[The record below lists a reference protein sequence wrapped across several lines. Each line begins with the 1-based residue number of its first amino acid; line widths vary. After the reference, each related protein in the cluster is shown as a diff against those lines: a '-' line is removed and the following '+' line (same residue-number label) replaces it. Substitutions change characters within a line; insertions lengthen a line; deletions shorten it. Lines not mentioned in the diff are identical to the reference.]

1 MAPKKLTDCP
11 ENLREAIDWLI
22 QVRHGGDGNGLKHL
36 AKALQ
41 KLIEGAIRDAYNS
54 IVDKYAKSLE
64 PSWKTK
70 ECCKVK
76 FSAIDE
82 IQKLLKQPNSLE
94 NAPLN
99 DHLKQLTYDKE
110 SCEKNHYVESSKDTA
125 LKDVDSKLSELKKLQ
140 RNLGGLIE
148 DPETIL
154 TQLCAGLETFL
165 GFNSATKGY
174 DGSGIVYSDLD
185 RLCDGVMGFLSGVLE
200 AVKDDP
206 SVTTY
211 YKDMGATLR
220 IIKESMYTPNGLSE
234 AIKAVSQ
241 ALREWDEELGIRAK
255 NVSDALKTLIT
266 HRCDAFS
273 GALQNLK
280 AIAYDD
286 QFKHIGAKLSNC
298 IGTAGEMS
306 KAFDAAKLAYS
317 NLDPELRRKL
327 QGAIG
332 RAEVQVRAFI
342 VAASNDEL
350 KAVVECSEYQLKELG
365 DEIHTKAELLV
376 GQMSTNINTHFE
388 ANIKKPLND
397 VNEKLSMVHRDL
409 VKWVEAAEKFIKII
423 EQQVTAIINEVEL
436 VKGKPHEIS
445 SAAKAI
451 EAQATKLHTQFEQLK
466 KKYDEVITTIKGN
479 KGDGEEKECVIR
491 LLDDVHSKVNEPS
504 DIAQYKQKGGDW
516 GLQNNIEPLVA
527 KIKKNVEDGVGTL
540 VTALEQAVIVAT
552 NDNPINGE
560 YPGLKVMQVNALGKI
575 REVGASLGTAIPDP
589 TPTGP
594 GAKLEKVLNHLNSA
608 KVLWTQIT
616 QNITRQIFEGVKNE
630 LATRAN
636 AVDTELGALLQAA
649 AISGATNL
657 HNEVKRIVN
666 DKLKNIKNEAS
677 ELLKT
682 AKSAESIIIERAGV
696 VENNLK
702 QLCKKIEELAGNGLE
717 DRGLKQKLLSM
728 KSIVMDTLHGEV
740 SYSLN
745 GILTRIKGIINSNT
759 EGNLQAIVSHVE
771 AFKTAIIDKEVQD
784 VNSNIQALVA
794 NKVCEATKE
803 IQKKAKDEY
812 HTKISTM
819 FNTMKTKVEYNILE
833 INDIIEDDSESGVKG
848 LLRKLY
854 DKQGGRLASLKHPKE
869 RQIKFAFAEMSK
881 KIQDY
886 LDRILLYT
894 EDQVMTP
901 PPPKLRVQKTPT
913 EQSEQVKII
922 KGNLDILLDV
932 LQKSNHFDHQF
943 SYNYQKLDTTLSALH
958 PKKFTTRDSPELLD
972 TLSKGMSGL
981 TRELQKVYISTYSGS
996 FKYFVWNGEVGNKC
1010 AKIGLTLISILYD
1023 GLSRLRKECDSK
1035 SGSKWNH
1042 KPINLGKDNGL
1053 GAFLDRRGFIVSSGT
1068 DDQNGELRNEKG
1080 CRGDLISDVLLK
1092 HNLVSEYDDNETNK
1106 ESCSTLKMCVD
1117 YLHEYYQVRHLSSLG
1132 SLKHPSTIYEMLCW
1146 LSGLPHNLTYKYLKT
1161 YVKNIF
1167 QVSDKRHPF
1176 IGAYPHPLS
1185 SKNILDLLKHSCSES
1200 HAIIVAI
1207 LGNGHVG
1214 GIYACDFYT
1223 NESGLLY
1230 PTDMNSLICMLHD
1243 ILNRLYFQLYFLYQQ
1258 CEYDT
1263 SLSGWL
1269 DCEYGRGVGGSG
1281 WRCNVDQCA
1290 NQACNQKGEQR
1301 ANQNDYQKADQRCQE
1316 YPKCGVKS
1324 PLQSFLEDGLQGFLP
1339 HHLKSE
1345 RGKLECS
1352 LKSHSGLPCI
1362 TPMGFSGISQM
1373 ASHRDTG
1380 QRILDAL
1387 GGYCGHQSSPLT
1399 KLCSR
1404 LNCLLPSVP
1413 KTLGDLFAFYHQF
1426 LINWSG
1432 EHKKTAFNDCVTSAN
1447 LGREYGAMNE
1457 CAMLFE
1463 STDHSTSHNLGD
1475 FNSLLT
1481 VDNACYVSNGKCGAY
1496 LDSLSY
1502 EICGTFS
1509 KRNAALYLSWMV
1521 YLTETL
1527 YDLFYKLLKE
1537 CENNCGSGE
1546 SKCRITGC
1554 DKNYCFA
1561 FKPQI
1566 GQEIGQMHTQLCN
1579 SMLSCSMTFPTL
1591 YSFGL
1596 VFGGRR
1602 QLSGRNHN
1610 NYIIKRSC
1618 KDLVQQLQIVL
1629 NERSILSKILH
1640 DTIPNF
1646 LWTIRQP
1653 FSYLIITWWSL
1664 SLLYLFYVL
1673 LVRLDLLH
1681 IKSHLHSP
1689 SSHRI
1694 AAQSLLA
1701 AARVGRLAKIFYLQ
1715 P

>member
-1 MAPKKLTDCP
+1 MAPHFKKLTDCP

-22 QVRHGGDGNGLKHL
+22 QVRRGNGENGEGLDQL
-36 AKALQ
+36 VKALK
-41 KLIEGAIRDAYNS
+41 KLVDEAIEKAYTTNVDALLKLLNS
-54 IVDKYAKSLE
+54 AKSYN
-64 PSWKTK
+64 
-70 ECCKVK
+70 CCKEKVAKIEELKDPKLSTDESLNTVLQHVK
-76 FSAIDE
+76 DLNDCSKNHLESSQQKSYED
-82 IQKLLKQPNSLE
+82 IQSRL
-94 NAPLN
+94 
-99 DHLKQLTYDKE
+99 DHLKNLNE
-110 SCEKNHYVESSKDTA
+110 SLNGFTN
-125 LKDVDSKLSELKKLQ
+125 VDSCKQLLT
-140 RNLGGLIE
+140 NL
-148 DPETIL
+148 
-154 TQLCAGLETFL
+154 CSGLETFL
-165 GFNSATKGY
+165 GFDPKSKGY
-174 DGSGIVYSDLD
+174 TGEGIVYSDLD
-185 RLCDGVMGFLSGVLE
+185 RLCDGVMGFFHGVLN

-211 YKDMGATLR
+211 YNKMETTLKK
-220 IIKESMYTPNGLSE
+220 IKESMYTPDGLSKAAE
-234 AIKAVSQ
+234 AVSQ
-241 ALREWDEELGIRAK
+241 ALGEWDVELRSRAK
-255 NVSDALKTLIT
+255 NVSDAFKTLIT
-266 HRCDAFS
+266 HRFDAFS

-286 QFKHIGAKLSNC
+286 QFQHIGAKLSNC

-317 NLDPELRRKL
+317 NLDHELRRKL

-409 VKWVEAAEKFIKII
+409 GKWVEAAEKFIKII
-423 EQQVTAIINEVEL
+423 EQQVTAIIKEVGL

-445 SAAKAI
+445 GAAKVISMKAG
-451 EAQATKLHTQFEQLK
+451 ELHTKFEELK
-466 KKYDEVITTIKGN
+466 KNYDEVITTIKGK
-479 KGDGEEKECVIR
+479 KGDGDEKECVMY
-491 LLDDVHSKVNEPS
+491 LLNNATTKVTAPTN
-504 DIAQYKQKGGDW
+504 IAPYRQKNGGW
-516 GLQNNIEPLVA
+516 ALSAQIEGLIE
-527 KIKKNVEDGVGTL
+527 KMKKNAQEFVGTL
-540 VTALEQAVIVAT
+540 AESLSEGVEQALGT
-552 NDNPINGE
+552 GQT
-560 YPGLKVMQVNALGKI
+560 PGLDALKRSKLGLMKEIGKWI
-575 REVGASLGTAIPDP
+575 QQATGEFADSILGADLERFLTNLRVAREGWKGKPPAASASSMYDKILQGCKEEIGNTVTDI
-589 TPTGP
+589 
-594 GAKLEKVLNHLNSA
+594 
-608 KVLWTQIT
+608 
-616 QNITRQIFEGVKNE
+616 
-630 LATRAN
+630 
-636 AVDTELGALLQAA
+636 DTELLALLQAA
-649 AISGATNL
+649 ATSGATNL
-657 HNEVKRIVN
+657 HNEVKIIVN

-677 ELLKT
+677 ELLKA
-682 AKSAESIIIERAGV
+682 AKSAESIIIESAGV

-717 DRGLKQKLLSM
+717 DRGLKQKLVSL
-728 KSIVMDTLHGEV
+728 KEIVMNTLHSEA

-784 VNSNIQALVA
+784 FNSNIQALVS
-794 NKVCEATKE
+794 NKVSDATKE
-803 IQKKAKDEY
+803 IQKKAKDQY

-869 RQIKFAFAEMSK
+869 RQIKSAFAEMSK

-913 EQSEQVKII
+913 EQSEQVKLI

-932 LQKSNHFDHQF
+932 LQKSDHFDHQF

-958 PKKFTTRDSPELLD
+958 PKKYTTKDSPVLLD
-972 TLSKGMSGL
+972 TLAKGMSGL

-996 FKYFVWNGEVGNKC
+996 FKYFVWDPELGNKC
-1010 AKIGLTLISILYD
+1010 AKICLTLISIIYD
-1023 GLSRLRKECDSK
+1023 GLSRLRKECESK

-1053 GAFLDRRGFIVSSGT
+1053 GAFLGGCGFIVSSGT

-1080 CRGDLISDVLLK
+1080 CRGEQISDVLFK
-1092 HNLVSEYDDNETNK
+1092 YNLVSEFDEDDTNRDNY
-1106 ESCSTLKMCVD
+1106 STLKICLD
-1117 YLHEYYQVRHLSSLG
+1117 YLHDYYQVRHLSSLE

-1146 LSGLPHNLTYKYLKT
+1146 LSGLPHNLTYKDLKT

-1290 NQACNQKGEQR
+1290 NQACNQKGGQR

-1316 YPKCGVKS
+1316 HPKCGVKS

-1404 LNCLLPSVP
+1404 FNCLLPSVP
-1413 KTLGDLFAFYHQF
+1413 KTLGDLLAFYHQF

-1537 CENNCGSGE
+1537 CEKNCGSGE
-1546 SKCRITGC
+1546 SKCQITGC

-1653 FSYLIITWWSL
+1653 FSYLILTWWSL

-1673 LVRLDLLH
+1673 LGRLDTLH
-1681 IKSHLHSP
+1681 IKSHLRSP

-1701 AARVGRLAKIFYLQ
+1701 AARVNKLAKITYLQ